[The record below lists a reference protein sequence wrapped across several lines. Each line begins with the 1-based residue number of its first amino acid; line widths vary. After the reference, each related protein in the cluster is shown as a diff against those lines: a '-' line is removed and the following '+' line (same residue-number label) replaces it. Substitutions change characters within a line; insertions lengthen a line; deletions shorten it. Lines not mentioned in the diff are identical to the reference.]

1 MNPNLPAD
9 LYPYAT
15 ADGKSIP
22 LECLRP
28 QGLTIKALTENSS
41 SFTLPEDS
49 ETVLLYCTKD
59 CILRFGAASASPA
72 DGVYEANSLFLPKGH
87 SMSVL
92 IPDNEIHAKLL
103 AVGTGTL
110 FVQTLV
116 KWAGLAIDT
125 NYIRR

>member
-1 MNPNLPAD
+1 MNPNLPSD
-9 LYPYAT
+9 LYPFAT
-15 ADGKSIP
+15 EDGQSIP

-28 QGLTIKALTENSS
+28 QGLTIKSLTENSS

-49 ETVLLYCTKD
+49 ETVLFYSTKD
-59 CILRFGAASASPA
+59 CLIRFGAASASPA

-116 KWAGLAIDT
+116 KWAGLTISN